1 MIAALLIGRGGSVGL
16 PNKNVY
22 KILKR
27 PLMAYPL
34 LAAMNSKYVDEIFVS
49 TDSKKIEN
57 VAIDLGANIIKRPAE
72 LATSEAVVE
81 DVLSHGYKYIKE
93 NTKKEIEFLIVL
105 MCNAVMVL
113 PDTIDKGI
121 DVLRSNKDMDSAVT
135 VSDYNMFSPIRAR
148 KIGSNGLLNPFI
160 PFDQFKFKVDSNR
173 QKQDIVY
180 FHDCGVSVV
189 RPKCIENI
197 KTGLLPQKWMG
208 QNIYPLTQSG
218 GLDIDYAYE
227 MPIAENWLKDKGFT
241 EEKLPY
247 KIRKNKF

>member
-22 KILKR
+22 PVLKR

-34 LAAMNSKYVDEIFVS
+34 LAALNSKFVDEIFVS

-72 LATSEAVVE
+72 LATSGAVVE

-93 NTKKEIEFLIVL
+93 NSKKEIEFLIVL

-121 DVLRSNKDMDSAVT
+121 EALRSNKDIDSAVT

-148 KIGSNGLLNPFI
+148 KIGKDGLLQPFV
-160 PFDQFKFKVDSNR
+160 PLEQFKFKVDSNR
-173 QKQDIVY
+173 QKLDTVF
-180 FHDCGVSVV
+180 FHDCGASVV
-189 RPKCIENI
+189 RPSCIENI
-197 KTGLLPQKWMG
+197 KEGLLPQKWMG
-208 QNIYPLTQSG
+208 KKIYPLEQTG
-218 GLDIDYAYE
+218 GLDIDYKYE
-227 MPIAENWLKDKGFT
+227 MPLAESWLKEKGFT
-241 EEKLPY
+241 EHKTPY
-247 KIRKNKF
+247 KKDED

>member
-22 KILKR
+22 PVLKR

-34 LAAMNSKYVDEIFVS
+34 LAALNSKFVDEIFVS

-72 LATSEAVVE
+72 LATSGAVVE
-81 DVLSHGYKYIKE
+81 DVLSHGYKNIKE
-93 NTKKEIEFLIVL
+93 NSKKEIEFLIVL

-121 DVLRSNKDMDSAVT
+121 EALRSNKDIDSAVT

-148 KIGSNGLLNPFI
+148 KIGKDGLLQPFV
-160 PFDQFKFKVDSNR
+160 PLEQFKFKVDSNR
-173 QKQDIVY
+173 QKLDTVF
-180 FHDCGVSVV
+180 FHDCGASVV
-189 RPKCIENI
+189 RPSCIENI
-197 KTGLLPQKWMG
+197 KEGLLPQNWMG
-208 QNIYPLTQSG
+208 KKIYPLEQTG
-218 GLDIDYAYE
+218 GLDIDYKYE
-227 MPIAENWLKDKGFT
+227 MPLAESWLKEKGFT
-241 EEKLPY
+241 EHKTPY
-247 KIRKNKF
+247 KKDDD